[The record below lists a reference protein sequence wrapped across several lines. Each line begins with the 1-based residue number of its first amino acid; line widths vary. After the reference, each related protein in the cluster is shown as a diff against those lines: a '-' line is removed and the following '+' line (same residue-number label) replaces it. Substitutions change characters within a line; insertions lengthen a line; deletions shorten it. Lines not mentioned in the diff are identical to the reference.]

1 MSGPERPGGTLLA
14 LVRAAET
21 GPGSLRAVRTQIQRT
36 HQLTASYLGLGFLTV
51 AGLVMVRG
59 VFSYSWSWNSG
70 SAGVLT
76 GAAWLAVIAAFV
88 AGAVSALLRRGEL
101 GLRTFTAVMI
111 VDAAAFAL
119 EIADSARPGS
129 SGVYYPS
136 ICVGVGATLL
146 GLMAFHPLS
155 RTYGALGLLLGL
167 SVATLAVQ
175 SVTAPGGTGIGT
187 TITLLA
193 VAPTVFCAM
202 ILSTVDEHVHRK
214 LDRTLTDSMIDAPGT
229 GPGSLAASELASIDG
244 RVEELLAR
252 ISGGAPGGLDE
263 RTGEQGRLLG
273 DELRSALARSHDRTW
288 LRIAL
293 DESAHLSG
301 AVVLDDPDRL
311 AASLLPPDRAR
322 MLSVLWLLT
331 EPSATS
337 RPGVEAVFRTVRSAG
352 DPPRPTILSIG
363 VTAFGTRPRELD
375 SAVWGIL
382 GELGAYRVHQDAAGT
397 AVRLEHSLEQHPR
410 DRSRTP

>member
-1 MSGPERPGGTLLA
+1 
-14 LVRAAET
+14 
-21 GPGSLRAVRTQIQRT
+21 
-36 HQLTASYLGLGFLTV
+36 
-51 AGLVMVRG
+51 MVRG
-59 VFSYSWSWNSG
+59 VFSFSWSWNAG
-70 SAGVLT
+70 SAGPLT
-76 GAAWLAVIAAFV
+76 GAAWVVVIAAFV
-88 AGAVSALLRRGEL
+88 AGAVAALLHRGEL
-101 GLRTFTAVMI
+101 GLRAFTAVMI
-111 VDAAAFAL
+111 VDAAALAL
-119 EIADSARPGS
+119 EIADSAPEGS

-155 RTYGALGLLLGL
+155 RTYGALGLLVGV

-252 ISGGAPGGLDE
+252 ISAAASGDLDE
-263 RTGEQGRLLG
+263 RTGEEGRLLG
-273 DELRSALARSHDRTW
+273 DELRGALARSHDRTW
-288 LRIAL
+288 LRIAV

-301 AVVLDDPDRL
+301 AVLLDDPDGL

-322 MLSVLWLLT
+322 LLSVLWLLT
-331 EPSATS
+331 EPSAPS
-337 RPGVEAVFRTVRSAG
+337 RPGVEAVFREVRSAG
-352 DPPRPTILSIG
+352 ERPHPSLLAIG
-363 VTAFGTRPRELD
+363 VTALGTRPRELD

-382 GELGAYRVHQDAAGT
+382 GELGAYRVEHGAVGT
-397 AVRLEHSLEQHPR
+397 AVRLEHSIEQRRR
-410 DRSRTP
+410 DRRSTS